1 LATESD
7 GDEDQAANDKK
18 TKEEAVEEQAVIADG
33 VIVAFLAASDEDPP
47 LWKNYHFQDG
57 EVEDLEYHEVKQS
70 KMNHR
75 IKLKKPRGGIFAG
88 DNEADEN
95 EVLNNSD
102 LGGVQYNIDA
112 STIKALEAEGWIF
125 KSSKN
130 FLWYP
135 SLGKYLGT
143 RTRRFFRQSQSDLQ
157 VYTDGAI
164 VAFLLPS
171 SDDPVLFKN
180 YHVEDHQL
188 EDLEVNEAR
197 LARKHFNEKK
207 EKLIGENGGVGFYDV
222 LYADDVD
229 DDEYDGDP
237 VEDDKWYAAIESEDL
252 SVMPSCFRC
261 NEVMQLQCIV
271 GSHATTSLGWSKL
284 LRHFA
289 ASKVGSDGSVFTPRI
304 MGPDA
309 VAQEDLEV
317 GKPQQQQQQLDDT
330 VSIKKYL
337 IKWKNVSSLH
347 LSWESASNLRRVF
360 GTRAKQAMSTFMK
373 NQVFTP
379 PLLLPL
385 SPAQTPS
392 IPCFFYM

>member
-1 LATESD
+1 
-7 GDEDQAANDKK
+7 
-18 TKEEAVEEQAVIADG
+18 
-33 VIVAFLAASDEDPP
+33 
-47 LWKNYHFQDG
+47 
-57 EVEDLEYHEVKQS
+57 
-70 KMNHR
+70 M
-75 IKLKKPRGGIFAG
+75 
-88 DNEADEN
+88 
-95 EVLNNSD
+95 
-102 LGGVQYNIDA
+102 
-112 STIKALEAEGWIF
+112 
-125 KSSKN
+125 
-130 FLWYP
+130 
-135 SLGKYLGT
+135 
-143 RTRRFFRQSQSDLQ
+143 
-157 VYTDGAI
+157 
-164 VAFLLPS
+164 
-171 SDDPVLFKN
+171 
-180 YHVEDHQL
+180 
-188 EDLEVNEAR
+188 
-197 LARKHFNEKK
+197 
-207 EKLIGENGGVGFYDV
+207 
-222 LYADDVD
+222 
-229 DDEYDGDP
+229 
-237 VEDDKWYAAIESEDL
+237 WYAAIESEDL